1 MFYFIFGKVQGKNS
15 QQFWKCIFHV
25 CFKIEFT
32 KIMRKINN
40 IRTNFW
46 NNYFAEE
53 VWEAVSEGI
62 ILRSG
67 LHLKAQPDH
76 I

>member
-1 MFYFIFGKVQGKNS
+1 
-15 QQFWKCIFHV
+15 
-25 CFKIEFT
+25 
-32 KIMRKINN
+32 MRKINN